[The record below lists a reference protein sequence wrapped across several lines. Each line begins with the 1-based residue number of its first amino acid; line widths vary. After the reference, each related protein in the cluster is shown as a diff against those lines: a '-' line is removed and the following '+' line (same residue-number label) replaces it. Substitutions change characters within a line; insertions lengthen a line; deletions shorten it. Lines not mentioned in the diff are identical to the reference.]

1 MKMKKKNRTYQAGS
15 GRAAALSVALALS
28 MAIPALGATPEFA
41 RSQEEWA
48 ALQDDYLGWEEIPDL
63 VTEYNS
69 TVLNNKKAYQK
80 DQGQD
85 AEEIRNSLLDAAD
98 DLDSLAVDAEMG
110 EGQQLHHG
118 RAPGKRLS
126 YTLHQQEV
134 V

>member
-85 AEEIRNSLLDAAD
+85 AEEIRNSLEDED
-98 DLDSLAVDAEMG
+98 GLAEYAERKARAEMDYAKPEERVFVDVG
-110 EGQQLHHG
+110 G
-118 RAPGKRLS
+118 
-126 YTLHQQEV
+126 
-134 V
+134 